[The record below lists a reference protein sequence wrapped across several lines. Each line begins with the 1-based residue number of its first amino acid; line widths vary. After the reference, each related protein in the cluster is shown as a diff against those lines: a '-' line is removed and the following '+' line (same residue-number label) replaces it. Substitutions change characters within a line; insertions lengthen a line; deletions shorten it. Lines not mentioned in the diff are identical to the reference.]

1 MPLTETIRNRELVQP
16 RPASLEGFDPGRS
29 AFFSTLFGALDQQC
43 IRYCALHA
51 HSGLLYGSD
60 FAVHPGDKKKLRAV
74 FLALKQAG
82 YLAVQWLEI
91 ESGEHRVVFASPVTG
106 SNPETVT
113 IDLVFRGRNGVRVK
127 QIVQQRR
134 RNGIFWAAAV
144 EKSLERGPQDGIP
157 WRARII
163 RGARKLRDHFS
174 RKGAF
179 LVFLGPDGVGKTTLL
194 RALSNSLAP
203 AFPEQSIYRWR
214 PTIFA
219 RAPRPSSLPHSK
231 PMRSAWGSISY
242 LLFTWL
248 DFTSGYLL
256 ALHSVLSRGG
266 LVIFDRYYH
275 DLLID
280 PKRYRYA
287 GPIGLAR
294 FFSRLVPPRDPF
306 FVVLDAEEQTILS
319 RKQQLPLNE
328 IRRQRGAYRAFAGRV
343 PTSVLITTDRAFEHC
358 RAQALEA
365 IFRYLSERLAQ
376 RNPAWFEYGK
386 TVVDTRVISARNTAK
401 GHARFSSPALQP
413 ESLEEHQEAQAD

>member
-16 RPASLEGFDPGRS
+16 RPASQEGFAPGGS
-29 AFFSTLFGALDQQC
+29 AFFSTLFGALDQHG

-51 HSGLLYGSD
+51 DGGLLYGSD

-82 YLAVQWLEI
+82 HLAVQWLEI
-91 ESGEHRVVFASPVTG
+91 ESGEHRIVFASPMTG
-106 SNPETVT
+106 SSLETVT
-113 IDLVFRGRNGVRVK
+113 IDLVFGGRNGVRAK
-127 QIVQQRR
+127 QIVQQRQ

-144 EKSLERGPQDGIP
+144 EKSLERSPRDRTP
-157 WRARII
+157 WRARI
-163 RGARKLRDHFS
+163 RRRVHKLLDHFS
-174 RKGAF
+174 RKGAV

-194 RALSNSLAP
+194 RALSKSLAP

-231 PMRSAWGSISY
+231 PVRSAWGSISY
-242 LLFTWL
+242 LLFTWV
-248 DFTSGYLL
+248 DFTSGYAV

-266 LVIFDRYYH
+266 LVIFDRNYH

-287 GPIGLAR
+287 GPLRLAR
-294 FFSRLVPPRDPF
+294 FIGKFVPPRDPF

-319 RKQQLPLNE
+319 RKQQLPLDE
-328 IRRQRGAYRAFAGRV
+328 IRRQRGAYREFAERV
-343 PTSVLITTDRAFEHC
+343 LPSVLITTDRAFEHC

-365 IFRYLSERLAQ
+365 IFQYLSERLAQ
-376 RNPAWFEYGK
+376 RNPTWFEYGK
-386 TVVDTRVISARNTAK
+386 RLVDTRVISALDTAK

-413 ESLEEHQEAQAD
+413 ESLEERQQARAD